1 MKDLADLAVRVQSEN
16 VSEEEQADCEV
27 VVFLDGNGDGSINA
41 YFQMMEE
48 FAESFRELE
57 NPPACA
63 VFLLNG
69 TREMVPED
77 LSYDVYLDQDQAV
90 WTKYAAGEALVP
102 YALVISDGKVVW
114 KGMPAEIDSVVRRLD
129 SGDFSMM
136 SQ

>member
-16 VSEEEQADCEV
+16 VSEEEQTDCEV

-48 FAESFRELE
+48 FAESFRELK
-57 NPPACA
+57 NPPECA

-90 WTKYAAGEALVP
+90 WAKYAAGEALVP